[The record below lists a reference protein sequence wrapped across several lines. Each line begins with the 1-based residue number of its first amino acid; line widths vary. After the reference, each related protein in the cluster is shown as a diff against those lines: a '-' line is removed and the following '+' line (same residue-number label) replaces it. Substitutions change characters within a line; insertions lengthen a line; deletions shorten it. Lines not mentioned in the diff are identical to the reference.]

1 MKRLFGFAIV
11 LLGLVACSD
20 GDVITNQLIF
30 SGELERCDNFVDE
43 FLIYDIN
50 QDPAEALIFIIPRT
64 EFNERLFDSV
74 ISEDDPVVFPI
85 NENERRFLYRTYNS
99 DPDLCA
105 IVDDGSV
112 VVTADYE
119 AGSGEV
125 ELSTSLISFDDDG
138 IPTETEDLNLD
149 GDNDP
154 STNPTD
160 TDEDGI
166 PDYLDQDDDG
176 DNVPTALEDDNA
188 DGDNNPATNPRN
200 TDGDELPD
208 YLDPD
213 DDGDNTPTIEED
225 ENRNGNLFD
234 DFDEESQN
242 INTPRFL
249 DEEASES
256 FEPAPDNF
264 NNYTEQYTTKFI
276 AVDIS
281 LQVISYQRATFGTY
295 ITSIIISNSEED

>member
-1 MKRLFGFAIV
+1 MKRLFGFV
-11 LLGLVACSD
+11 LVLFGLLACSD

-85 NENERRFLYRTYNS
+85 NANERRFLYRTYNS

-119 AGSGEV
+119 ADSGDV
-125 ELSTSLISFDDDG
+125 ELSTSLTQFDDDG
-138 IPTETEDLNLD
+138 IPNEDEGADPNEDFDLSLNTD
-149 GDNDP
+149 GDAF
-154 STNPTD
+154 
-160 TDEDGI
+160 
-166 PDYLDQDDDG
+166 PDFVDQDDDN
-176 DNVPTALEDDNA
+176 DNVPTELEDDNS
-188 DGDNNPATNPRN
+188 DGDNNPATNPLD
-200 TDGDELPD
+200 TDGDGIPN

-213 DDGDNTPTIEED
+213 DDGDNIPTIEED

-249 DEEASES
+249 DNTTTES
-256 FEPAPDNF
+256 FEPADLNF
-264 NNYTEQYTTKFI
+264 NNYTEQYTTKLV

-281 LQVISYQRATFGTY
+281 LEVISYQRATFGTY
-295 ITSIIISNSEED
+295 ITNIIISNSEED